1 MSDLTITRTP
11 YAIGETTGLP
21 AHLEANEQEL
31 ETAIEA
37 LDTNQ
42 AVIEDELHGIGTVLD
57 PASDT
62 VMQAGSGLSVQV
74 LNQAVYV
81 DGRRY
86 PIDEGPGWLVVSVPS
101 VQTSHIYL
109 DKDGAETVLDNAT
122 YPDPQAAKPAG
133 TWYVGQCPIDEGP
146 GWLVVS
152 VPSVQTSH
160 IYLDKDGAETVLDN
174 ATYPDPQA
182 AKPAGTWYVG
192 QCTTDATDVTAVDF
206 SACDHIGSIAA
217 TQTLAEELQV
227 DIGTPYDEGTLGT
240 VKVRLAALEGGGP
253 GPAVYWGALE
263 ETAIDPTTVQQAI
276 DAGNA
281 AALAVAVDQ
290 AAAVLESEN
299 WDEDAV
305 NQLETTVRL
314 VHLAPEFAGS
324 VLGVNDRYRQ
334 VVLVP
339 GIMGH
344 LYTGDPNGLLDE
356 SVSDMTRVDYT
367 NHRFG

>member
-1 MSDLTITRTP
+1 MPDLTITRTP

-81 DGRRY
+81 DGRR
-86 PIDEGPGWLVVSVPS
+86 
-101 VQTSHIYL
+101 
-109 DKDGAETVLDNAT
+109 
-122 YPDPQAAKPAG
+122 
-133 TWYVGQCPIDEGP
+133 CPIDEGP

-276 DAGNA
+276 DAGDA

-334 VVLVP
+334 VILVP

>member
-1 MSDLTITRTP
+1 MPDLTITRTP

-81 DGRRY
+81 DGRR
-86 PIDEGPGWLVVSVPS
+86 
-101 VQTSHIYL
+101 
-109 DKDGAETVLDNAT
+109 
-122 YPDPQAAKPAG
+122 
-133 TWYVGQCPIDEGP
+133 CPIDEGP

-299 WDEDAV
+299 RDEDAV